1 MMKRY
6 ELYVD
11 NDNRLVVSEFKTI
24 HSEYESKILRGAQT
38 YDIIKKLASSK
49 IVDFY
54 EFKKRNDLVLEYKD
68 YIININEY
76 DKVFMKRGTGTLLKN
91 IKDYSEA
98 QQAKK
103 LEEQKAKKVTPQNPT
118 EPPKVK
124 RKNKHTGK
132 KIIATGLTLIML
144 AACANNLLK
153 KEPEQTNDNTYST
166 TQTDENKFV
175 NEDTTVNKDIEQ
187 EDKKDVQITPTK
199 QTEKKPELIN
209 LSFENEV
216 ETICLDYEDWSSSK
230 KAFITRA
237 YYSQMITKYANMYGL
252 DPDLV
257 IAVATQ
263 ESRSGIHTT
272 VMDPGGATGL
282 MQIQNSVWVGNDVS
296 AYNFETGKV
305 ETLKVTKER
314 IQDVS
319 YNIRIGCMILQN
331 TMEYMKYN
339 TLAGIQCYNMGYGNM
354 MKILNAC
361 SKDTGRSVDE
371 ILKDVNNTDWMN
383 YRKIIT
389 VGEKEYVER
398 VLSWM
403 GEDVNIKILKRDGS
417 PVSINVGNQLDSKK
431 VY

>member
-11 NDNRLVVSEFKTI
+11 NDNRLVVCEFKTI
-24 HSEYESKILRGAQT
+24 HSEYESKVLRGAQT
-38 YDIIKKLASSK
+38 YDLIKKLASSK
-49 IVDFY
+49 IIDFY
-54 EFKKRNDLVLEYKD
+54 NIEKRDVLLLEYKD
-68 YIININEY
+68 YIVNINEY
-76 DKVFMKRGTGTLLKN
+76 DKVFMKRGTAPLLKN

-98 QQAKK
+98 Q
-103 LEEQKAKKVTPQNPT
+103 KAKKIETQKVQKS

-132 KIIATGLTLIML
+132 KIIATGLTLLVL
-144 AACANNLLK
+144 AGCASNLLK
-153 KEPEQTNDNTYST
+153 KETQVNDLFYNQTQIVQDETKDDFMGDLDNTNDSSKTQFELENTLNILPNKQTQTNLSIID
-166 TQTDENKFV
+166 DE
-175 NEDTTVNKDIEQ
+175 
-187 EDKKDVQITPTK
+187 
-199 QTEKKPELIN
+199 
-209 LSFENEV
+209 
-216 ETICLDYEDWSSSK
+216 ETIHLDYEDWSDSK
-230 KAFITRA
+230 KAYITRS

-263 ESRSGIHTT
+263 ESERGIHTP

-305 ETLKVTKER
+305 ETLRVTEDR

-398 VLSWM
+398 VLAWM
-403 GEDVNIKILKRDGS
+403 GEEVNIKILKRDGS
-417 PVSINVGNQLDSKK
+417 PVSLNVGNQLDSKK

>member
-54 EFKKRNDLVLEYKD
+54 EFKKRNDLVLEYND
-68 YIININEY
+68 YIVNINEY
-76 DKVFMKRGTGTLLKN
+76 DKVFMKRGTAPLLKN
-91 IKDYSEA
+91 IKEYSEA
-98 QQAKK
+98 QKTNKIKTQKVKK
-103 LEEQKAKKVTPQNPT
+103 S

-124 RKNKHTGK
+124 RKNKHVGK
-132 KIIATGLTLIML
+132 KIIATGLTLITL
-144 AACANNLLK
+144 VACANNLLK
-153 KEPEQTNDNTYST
+153 KDDQPVNTTDYST
-166 TQTDENKFV
+166 TQ
-175 NEDTTVNKDIEQ
+175 VNKEEYINE
-187 EDKKDVQITPTK
+187 T
-199 QTEKKPELIN
+199 TEKLENQDAFFENSTELEKTSNDFTQDETLIN
-209 LSFENEV
+209 LSFSDDV
-216 ETICLDYEDWSSSK
+216 KTIHLDYEDWSSSN
-230 KAFITRA
+230 KAYITRS
-237 YYSQMITKYANMYGL
+237 YYSEMITKYANMYGI

-263 ESRSGIHTT
+263 ESRDGIHTP

-282 MQIQNSVWVGNDVS
+282 MQIQNSVWVGNNVS
-296 AYNFETGKV
+296 AYNFETGEV
-305 ETLKVTKER
+305 ETLSVTKER
-314 IQDVS
+314 IEDVS

-331 TMEYMKYN
+331 TMEYMHYN

-354 MKILNAC
+354 MKILNTC
-361 SKDTGRSVDE
+361 SKETGRSVDE

-389 VGEKEYVER
+389 VGEKKYVER
-398 VLSWM
+398 VLAWM
-403 GEDVNIKILKRDGS
+403 GEDVNIEILKRDGT
-417 PVSINVGNQLDSKK
+417 PVLINVGNQLDSKK

>member
-1 MMKRY
+1 
-6 ELYVD
+6 
-11 NDNRLVVSEFKTI
+11 
-24 HSEYESKILRGAQT
+24 
-38 YDIIKKLASSK
+38 
-49 IVDFY
+49 
-54 EFKKRNDLVLEYKD
+54 
-68 YIININEY
+68 
-76 DKVFMKRGTGTLLKN
+76 
-91 IKDYSEA
+91 
-98 QQAKK
+98 
-103 LEEQKAKKVTPQNPT
+103 
-118 EPPKVK
+118 
-124 RKNKHTGK
+124 
-132 KIIATGLTLIML
+132 
-144 AACANNLLK
+144 
-153 KEPEQTNDNTYST
+153 
-166 TQTDENKFV
+166 
-175 NEDTTVNKDIEQ
+175 
-187 EDKKDVQITPTK
+187 
-199 QTEKKPELIN
+199 
-209 LSFENEV
+209 
-216 ETICLDYEDWSSSK
+216 
-230 KAFITRA
+230 
-237 YYSQMITKYANMYGL
+237 
-252 DPDLV
+252 
-257 IAVATQ
+257 
-263 ESRSGIHTT
+263 
-272 VMDPGGATGL
+272 MDPGGATGL

-305 ETLKVTKER
+305 ETLRVTEDR

-371 ILKDVNNTDWMN
+371 ILKDVNNTNWMN

>member
-11 NDNRLVVSEFKTI
+11 NDNKLVVSEFKTI
-24 HSEYESKILRGAQT
+24 HSEYESKVLRGAQT
-38 YDIIKKLASSK
+38 YDLIKKLASSK
-49 IVDFY
+49 IIDFY
-54 EFKKRNDLVLEYKD
+54 NIEKRDVLLLEYKD
-68 YIININEY
+68 YIVNINEY
-76 DKVFMKRGTGTLLKN
+76 DKVFMKRGTAPLLKN

-98 QQAKK
+98 Q
-103 LEEQKAKKVTPQNPT
+103 KAKKIETQKVQKS

-132 KIIATGLTLIML
+132 KIIATGLTLLVL
-144 AACANNLLK
+144 AGCASNLLK
-153 KEPEQTNDNTYST
+153 KETQVNDLFYNQTQIVQDETKDDFMGDLDNTNDSSKTQFELENTLNILPNKQTQTNLSIID
-166 TQTDENKFV
+166 DE
-175 NEDTTVNKDIEQ
+175 
-187 EDKKDVQITPTK
+187 
-199 QTEKKPELIN
+199 
-209 LSFENEV
+209 
-216 ETICLDYEDWSSSK
+216 ETIHLDYEDWSDSK
-230 KAFITRA
+230 KAYITRA

-305 ETLKVTKER
+305 ETLRVTEDR

-371 ILKDVNNTDWMN
+371 ILKDVNNTNWMN

>member
-11 NDNRLVVSEFKTI
+11 NDNKLVVSEFKTI
-24 HSEYESKILRGAQT
+24 HSEYESKVLRGAQT
-38 YDIIKKLASSK
+38 YDLIKKLASSK
-49 IVDFY
+49 IIDFY
-54 EFKKRNDLVLEYKD
+54 NIEKRDVLLLEYKD
-68 YIININEY
+68 YIVNINEY
-76 DKVFMKRGTGTLLKN
+76 DKVFMKRGTAPLLKN

-98 QQAKK
+98 Q
-103 LEEQKAKKVTPQNPT
+103 KAKKIETQKVQKS

-132 KIIATGLTLIML
+132 KIIATGLTLLVL
-144 AACANNLLK
+144 AGCASNLLK
-153 KEPEQTNDNTYST
+153 KETQVNDLFYNQTQIVQDETKDDFMGDLDNTNDSSKTQFELENTLNILPNKQTQTNLSIID
-166 TQTDENKFV
+166 DE
-175 NEDTTVNKDIEQ
+175 
-187 EDKKDVQITPTK
+187 
-199 QTEKKPELIN
+199 
-209 LSFENEV
+209 
-216 ETICLDYEDWSSSK
+216 ETIHLDYEDWSDSK
-230 KAFITRA
+230 KAYITRA

-371 ILKDVNNTDWMN
+371 ILKDVNNTNWMN

>member
-11 NDNRLVVSEFKTI
+11 NDNRLVVCEFKTI
-24 HSEYESKILRGAQT
+24 HSEYESKVLRGAQT

-49 IVDFY
+49 IIDFY
-54 EFKKRNDLVLEYKD
+54 NIEKRDVLLLEYKD
-68 YIININEY
+68 YIVNINEY
-76 DKVFMKRGTGTLLKN
+76 DKVFMKRGTAPLLKN

-98 QQAKK
+98 QKTKK
-103 LEEQKAKKVTPQNPT
+103 IETQKVQKS

-132 KIIATGLTLIML
+132 KIIATGLTLLVL
-144 AACANNLLK
+144 AGCASNLLK
-153 KEPEQTNDNTYST
+153 KETQANDLFYNQTQIVQDEIKDDFMGDLDNTNDSSKPQFELENTLNILPNKQTQTNLSIID
-166 TQTDENKFV
+166 DE
-175 NEDTTVNKDIEQ
+175 
-187 EDKKDVQITPTK
+187 
-199 QTEKKPELIN
+199 
-209 LSFENEV
+209 
-216 ETICLDYEDWSSSK
+216 ETIHLDYEDWSDSK
-230 KAFITRA
+230 KAYITRA
-237 YYSQMITKYANMYGL
+237 YYSQMITKYANMYGI

-263 ESRSGIHTT
+263 ESRSGIHTP

-282 MQIQNSVWVGNDVS
+282 MQIQNSVWVGNDVT

-305 ETLKVTKER
+305 EKLRVTEDR

-398 VLSWM
+398 VLAWM
-403 GEDVNIKILKRDGS
+403 GEEVNIKILKRDGS
-417 PVSINVGNQLDSKK
+417 PVSLNVGNQLDSKK

>member
-11 NDNRLVVSEFKTI
+11 NENKLVVSEFKTI
-24 HSEYESKILRGAQT
+24 HSEYESKVLRGAQT

-49 IVDFY
+49 IIDFY
-54 EFKKRNDLVLEYKD
+54 NIEKRDVLLLEYKD
-68 YIININEY
+68 YIVNINEY
-76 DKVFMKRGTGTLLKN
+76 DKVFMKRGTAPLLKN

-98 QQAKK
+98 Q
-103 LEEQKAKKVTPQNPT
+103 KAKKIETQKVQKS

-132 KIIATGLTLIML
+132 KIIATGLTLLVL
-144 AACANNLLK
+144 AGCASNLLK
-153 KEPEQTNDNTYST
+153 KETQTNELFYNQTQIVQDETKDDFMEGLDNTNNSSKT
-166 TQTDENKFV
+166 QFELENTLNIIPNKQTQT
-175 NEDTTVNKDIEQ
+175 
-187 EDKKDVQITPTK
+187 
-199 QTEKKPELIN
+199 N
-209 LSFENEV
+209 LSIIDDE
-216 ETICLDYEDWSSSK
+216 ETIRLDYEDWSDSK
-230 KAFITRA
+230 KAYITRA
-237 YYSQMITKYANMYGL
+237 YYSQMITKYANMYGI

-263 ESRSGIHTT
+263 ESRSGIHTP

-282 MQIQNSVWVGNDVS
+282 MQIQNSVWVGNDVT

-305 ETLKVTKER
+305 EKLRVTKDR

-403 GEDVNIKILKRDGS
+403 GEEVNIKILKRDGS
-417 PVSINVGNQLDSKK
+417 PVSLNVGNQLEGKK

>member
-6 ELYVD
+6 EIYVD
-11 NDNRLVVSEFKTI
+11 NNNKLVVAEFKTI
-24 HSEYESKILRGAQT
+24 HSEYESKIFRGAQT
-38 YDIIKKLASSK
+38 YDIIKQLTSSK
-49 IVDFY
+49 IIDFY
-54 EFKKRNDLVLEYKD
+54 DPKKRNDILLEYQN

-76 DKVFMKRGTGTLLKN
+76 DKVLMKRGTAPLLKN
-91 IKDYSEA
+91 IKDYSE
-98 QQAKK
+98 
-103 LEEQKAKKVTPQNPT
+103 EQKAKKIQESKANKS

-132 KIIATGLTLIML
+132 KIIATGLTLLML
-144 AACANNLLK
+144 AGCASNLLK
-153 KEPEQTNDNTYST
+153 KDNSSANDLFYNQTQIVLDETKNDFTEDLENFTAPSKEQFELENMTNISPKKKDPINILITDNT
-166 TQTDENKFV
+166 
-175 NEDTTVNKDIEQ
+175 
-187 EDKKDVQITPTK
+187 
-199 QTEKKPELIN
+199 
-209 LSFENEV
+209 
-216 ETICLDYEDWSSSK
+216 ETIYLDYEDWSSSE
-230 KAFITRA
+230 KAYITRA
-237 YYSQMITKYANMYGL
+237 YYGQMITKYANMYGI

-305 ETLKVTKER
+305 ETIKVTEER
-314 IQDVS
+314 IQDVY
-319 YNIRIGCMILQN
+319 YNVRIGCMILQN

-361 SKDTGRSVDE
+361 AKDTGRSVDE
-371 ILKDVNNTDWMN
+371 ILRDVNNTDWMD

-389 VGEKEYVER
+389 VGDKEYVER
-398 VLSWM
+398 VLAWM

-417 PVSINVGNQLDSKK
+417 LIIINVGNQMDRKK